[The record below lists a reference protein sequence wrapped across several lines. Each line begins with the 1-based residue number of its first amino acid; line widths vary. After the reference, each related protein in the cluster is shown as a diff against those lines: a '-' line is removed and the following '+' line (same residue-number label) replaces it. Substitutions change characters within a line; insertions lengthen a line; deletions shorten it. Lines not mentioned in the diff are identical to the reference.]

1 MWLSNALPQKIKMS
15 ETYAALIN
23 EWRVAAEAT
32 RKAQVALK
40 TKFDAHLE
48 GGPPPSDDDVRR
60 VHELHKIE
68 NRKLDEAMK
77 YVKKAARGPQTG
89 MGKLD

>member
-1 MWLSNALPQKIKMS
+1 MS
-15 ETYAALIN
+15 ETYAALIK

-40 TKFDAHLE
+40 AKFDAHLE
-48 GGPPPSDDDVRR
+48 GGPAPSDDVRR
-60 VHELHKIE
+60 LHALRTIE
-68 NRKLDEAMK
+68 NKKLDEAMK
-77 YVKKAARGPQTG
+77 YVKSAPHGPQTS